1 MTPVTV
7 YRTKLNKV
15 LTDIEVLT
23 RDVTSL
29 FDQDILAQ
37 QRLHELKSNPSLGKS
52 EKELDAYLKKRGVQI
67 E

>member
-7 YRTKLNKV
+7 YRTKLDKV

-52 EKELDAYLKKRGVQI
+52 EKQLKDYLKKRGIKVD
-67 E
+67 